1 MEIAFENLP
10 NADLIVDTVYK
21 GGNVSGKGSEVL
33 SKLMPGCSNSGGFR
47 KVLRKDGS
55 GLPAYVVLYTSM
67 QELAWPDYLDE
78 ETGIFRYYGDNRSPG
93 KTILDTPR
101 KGNQLLEF
109 VFDCLNSRDGAIKN
123 IPPFFIFKK
132 TGCGWDVKFLGL
144 AAPGNPK
151 ISPDKDLVAFWR
163 TMNEE
168 RFQNYEAYFTVLETE
183 EAIDRRW
190 LHALVYDH
198 ENSLQFAPETW
209 KRFMQKG
216 RNGIVPLIAKK
227 IIDVPTKYE
236 QLQSDNEGQICLQR
250 IREYYKQ
257 FPQGFENCA
266 KDLLEK
272 SGFITNG
279 NYVIHPEKYNAV
291 FEKFANF
298 EITTTDDYVVQY
310 QLLGKL
316 YMLFS
321 EIMSKEN
328 VDTKEKSN
336 YVDLAIKYMNLNYSK
351 NISIEL
357 LSKVI
362 GVERTYFYRIFKEA
376 TKMGPKEYLSS
387 LRIEKAKML
396 LCNTN
401 MNIKEVALQVGFS
414 NYLSF
419 VRTFSEKN
427 GMSPTLYRKKNR

>member
-1 MEIAFENLP
+1 MPCDVFSELIITDGNYKNIRNQLTTRTKIICENYDIWQEDYTGNIRKYDVSSSSTILYDLAPALYLLFPQNFDVVEKVVGKNHFNVVLNVHKLDAMIKYLSEQYSTSFSYNNEIKRLEIDGMYSLTYSLKKSSVMLSVIEYGWEAHNPGSSYGPAVRDYYILHF
-10 NADLIVDTVYK
+10 ITK
-21 GGNVSGKGSEVL
+21 GKGRLV
-33 SKLMPGCSNSGGFR
+33 
-47 KVLRKDGS
+47 VDGKEFI
-55 GLPAYVVLYTSM
+55 VKK
-67 QELAWPDYLDE
+67 
-78 ETGIFRYYGDNRSPG
+78 GDCF
-93 KTILDTPR
+93 L
-101 KGNQLLEF
+101 
-109 VFDCLNSRDGAIKN
+109 
-123 IPPFFIFKK
+123 IPPKL
-132 TGCGWDVKFLGL
+132 T
-144 AAPGNPK
+144 
-151 ISPDKDLVAFWR
+151 
-163 TMNEE
+163 TY
-168 RFQNYEAYFTVLETE
+168 YEANKENPYTYYWVGFDGLE
-183 EAIDRRW
+183 
-190 LHALVYDH
+190 
-198 ENSLQFAPETW
+198 
-209 KRFMQKG
+209 
-216 RNGIVPLIAKK
+216 
-227 IIDVPTKYE
+227 
-236 QLQSDNEGQICLQR
+236 
-250 IREYYKQ
+250 
-257 FPQGFENCA
+257 A

-291 FEKFANF
+291 FDKFASF
-298 EITTTDDYVVQY
+298 EITSTDDYVIPY

-321 EIMSKEN
+321 EIMSKET

-336 YVDLAIKYMNLNYSK
+336 YVELAIKYMNLNYSK

-419 VRTFSEKN
+419 VRTFSDKY
-427 GMSPTLYRKKNR
+427 GISPTVYRKKNR